1 VVKVKI
7 CGITNVEDALSA
19 VEAGADALGFN
30 FWRGSRRYLT
40 PLSAREIVARVPAG
54 VLCVGVFVDEAAPS
68 DVERAAAEA
77 GVGAVQLHGEETPE
91 FCAGV
96 RGFEVIKALRVGGGF
111 RGETAARFATQAVLL
126 DAYSESLPGGTG
138 RTFDWALAKE
148 ARALVSKLYLAG
160 GLTPENVG
168 AAVEQVGPYAVDV
181 CSGVESAPGRK
192 DAGRVRA
199 FVAAARAALHNT

>member
-1 VVKVKI
+1 MVKVKI
-7 CGITNVEDALSA
+7 CGITNLTDALSA

-30 FWRGSRRYLT
+30 FWAGSRRHLT
-40 PLSAREIVARVPAG
+40 PKAAQEIVARVPAG
-54 VLCVGVFVDEAAPS
+54 VLCVGVFVDEAAPA

-111 RGETAARFATQAVLL
+111 RSETAARFGTAAILL
-126 DAYSESLPGGTG
+126 DAYSEGMPGGTG
-138 RTFDWALAKE
+138 RTFDWAVARE
-148 ARALVSKLYLAG
+148 ARARVARLYLAG

-168 AAVEQVGPYAVDV
+168 AAVAEVGPYAVDV
-181 CSGVESAPGRK
+181 CGGVESAPGRK

-199 FVAAARAALHNT
+199 FVAAARTAPYKP

>member
-1 VVKVKI
+1 MVKVKI
-7 CGITNVEDALSA
+7 CGITNLADALAA

-30 FWRGSRRYLT
+30 FWTRSRRYLT
-40 PLSAREIVARVPAG
+40 PRAAREIVAQVPAG
-54 VLCVGVFVDEAAPS
+54 VLCVGVFVNEAAPV

-91 FCAGV
+91 FCAEV
-96 RGFEVIKALRVGGGF
+96 RGFEVIKALRVGGRF
-111 RGETAARFATQAVLL
+111 RSEWVARFATEAVLL
-126 DAYSESLPGGTG
+126 DAYSEGLPGGTG

-148 ARALVSKLYLAG
+148 ARARVSKLYLAG
-160 GLTPENVG
+160 GLTPDNVG

-199 FVAAARAALHNT
+199 FVAAAHAAECKT

>member
-1 VVKVKI
+1 MVKVKI
-7 CGITNVEDALSA
+7 CGITNLADALAA

-30 FWRGSRRYLT
+30 FWAGSRRHLT
-40 PLSAREIVARVPAG
+40 PQAARGIVARVPAD
-54 VLCVGVFVDEAAPS
+54 VLCVGVFVDEAAPA

-91 FCAGV
+91 FCAAV

-111 RGETAARFATQAVLL
+111 RGETCARFGAAAILL
-126 DAYSESLPGGTG
+126 DAYCAGAPGGTG
-138 RTFDWALAKE
+138 QTFDWAV
-148 ARALVSKLYLAG
+148 ARETRARVPKLYLAG

-168 AAVEQVGPYAVDV
+168 AAVRQVGPYAVDV

-199 FVAAARAALHNT
+199 FVAAARGPV